1 MGLQEREKEKCERA
15 ILGCRLEN
23 TVPGKYKSEWW
34 SDGEWEGTSRKS
46 FGFMHQILP
55 SRILGPKASGSWP
68 LSPFDVLQVFQFH
81 LCKKNRFSAFMI
93 TCLTFETSC
102 WEKGFISPGN
112 SKSFASTG
120 RHDLCFRDLPPY
132 WTWLSVE
139 QYDSSLWS
147 AEAAWL
153 IFVFAEL
160 RAVTRH
166 RSCSWPFLL
175 VKLNSYFDCIS
186 F

>member
-1 MGLQEREKEKCERA
+1 MGNKQEPAGR
-15 ILGCRLEN
+15 
-23 TVPGKYKSEWW
+23 
-34 SDGEWEGTSRKS
+34 
-46 FGFMHQILP
+46 
-55 SRILGPKASGSWP
+55 ASGSCTRFYPPGSWD
-68 LSPFDVLQVFQFH
+68 LKQVEADLWVLLTSCRYFNAIFA
-81 LCKKNRFSAFMI
+81 KKNRSSAFMI

-112 SKSFASTG
+112 SKNFASTG
-120 RHDLCFRDLPPY
+120 RHLPPY

-139 QYDSSLWS
+139 QYDSSLSS

-153 IFVFAEL
+153 LFVFAEL

-166 RSCSWPFLL
+166 SSCSWPFLL
-175 VKLNSYFDCIS
+175 VKLNPYFDCIS